1 VEEGDTL
8 AVLAERYGST
18 VPAIVAANRLANP
31 DAIVAGQTLVIPA
44 ASTPVVPVE
53 VRPGD
58 TLDTIARRQG
68 TTAEVL
74 RLLNGMGPEERV
86 VAGQDLLVVPDPAL
100 PSPALPQGP
109 VQHLEVVPARVPQG
123 STVLV
128 DLKARQPVSI
138 SVSLG
143 DQSVPLR
150 PWTGSPGTGDG
161 DGQRLWGLAAV
172 PALAEPGLEWLAVRW
187 ESGEE
192 RGELRWPFTVVDAG
206 FPTFDIELPPGKG
219 DLLDPELV
227 RAEAEK
233 MAAIWASPE
242 TAQAWKGRYR
252 RPIAEEWPTS
262 APFGQRRSYNG
273 GPVNSYHAGQ
283 DFSALEGTPVVA
295 PAAGT
300 VVLAEP
306 LVVRG
311 NAVVIDHGAG
321 QFTGYWHL
329 SQLVATPGQAVKP
342 GDLIGLVGTTGLSTG
357 NHLHWEMRLH
367 GVAVDPLQWVGQVFP

>member
-1 VEEGDTL
+1 
-8 AVLAERYGST
+8 
-18 VPAIVAANRLANP
+18 
-31 DAIVAGQTLVIPA
+31 
-44 ASTPVVPVE
+44 
-53 VRPGD
+53 
-58 TLDTIARRQG
+58 
-68 TTAEVL
+68 
-74 RLLNGMGPEERV
+74 
-86 VAGQDLLVVPDPAL
+86 
-100 PSPALPQGP
+100 
-109 VQHLEVVPARVPQG
+109 
-123 STVLV
+123 VLV
-128 DLKARQPVSI
+128 ELQVAEPVSI
-138 SVSLG
+138 SVALG
-143 DQSVPLR
+143 EQAIPLR
-150 PWTGSPGTGDG
+150 PWDDGSD
-161 DGQRLWGLAAV
+161 RLWGLAAV
-172 PALAEPGLEWLAVRW
+172 PALAEPGLQWLEVAW
-187 ESGEE
+187 QAGEE
-192 RGELRWPFTVVDAG
+192 RGELRWPIPVADAG

-233 MAAIWASPE
+233 LAAIWASPE

-306 LVVRG
+306 LIVRG
-311 NAVVIDHGAG
+311 NAVVIDHGTG

-329 SQLVATPGQAVKP
+329 SQVVAAPGQVVKP

-367 GVAVDPLQWVGQVFP
+367 GVAVDPLQWVEQVFP